1 MITHLLNKRVLA
13 VPLHEPRRTVNV
25 PGGVF
30 QFRRMEDL
38 LGWPIKKVR
47 KPISSLRS
55 ISVARWLIFRPIWP
69 KVAYFQVDW
78 LKNIKS
84 SRPIEK
90 WLIWL
95 ILSGN

>member
-1 MITHLLNKRVLA
+1 MSFT
-13 VPLHEPRRTVNV
+13 T
-25 PGGVF
+25 
-30 QFRRMEDL
+30 
-38 LGWPIKKVR
+38 
-47 KPISSLRS
+47 

-78 LKNIKS
+78 LKIIKS

-95 ILSGN
+95 ILSGNWPIIFESIRPAKKVAYFGLF